1 METTHAKKNTLEG
14 VVVSNKMAKTVV
26 VSVKRFVK
34 HPKYGKF
41 ITSAKKYKA
50 HYEGEPIGVGSKVE
64 IVPTKPISKDKCFAV
79 SRVLVRETEEKMKF
93 EE

>member
-1 METTHAKKNTLEG
+1 MEKETQKKNTLEG
-14 VVVSNKMAKTVV
+14 TVVSNKMAKTIV

-34 HPKYGKF
+34 HPKYGKY

-50 HYEGEPIGVGSKVE
+50 HYEGDTLGLGSKVL
-64 IVPTKPISKDKCFAV
+64 ISPIKPISKDKHYVV
-79 SRVLVRETEEKMKF
+79 SKVLVTETQEKMKF